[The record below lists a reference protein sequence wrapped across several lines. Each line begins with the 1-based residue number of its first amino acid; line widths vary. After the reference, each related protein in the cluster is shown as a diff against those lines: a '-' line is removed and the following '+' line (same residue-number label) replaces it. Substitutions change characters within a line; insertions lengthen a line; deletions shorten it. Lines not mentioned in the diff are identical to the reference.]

1 MLSSKTENKFLFWIS
16 VGGCLPRRRSKP
28 SVYRWLQGRAATQA
42 SGSEVVPQCAH
53 RIYEWSLCFHR
64 RLKWRNQNKRGEE
77 LSVKR
82 CFFVDIKRYAFLSV
96 HTRALQKKLLK
107 HFETTVAF
115 STWKA
120 KRESLRIDHKLTN
133 IPGTRHKKKMED
145 RKSLWLSFV
154 S

>member
-133 IPGTRHKKKMED
+133 IPGTRHKKKWNIERAYD
-145 RKSLWLSFV
+145 YLL
-154 S
+154 